1 MGPEGAEP
9 LEWKRPSELV
19 DDPRLFVEGAKRS
32 DINQVPSD
40 FHSST
45 YQTKLIN
52 EKAIKMSFSYEFA
65 IGLFINYVTQLM
77 GISKKNSVTPY
88 AQKVQLPSSSSVR

>member
-32 DINQVPSD
+32 DINQVLLSNLYSYFFNVVPS
-40 FHSST
+40 
-45 YQTKLIN
+45 N
-52 EKAIKMSFSYEFA
+52 EE
-65 IGLFINYVTQLM
+65 T
-77 GISKKNSVTPY
+77 
-88 AQKVQLPSSSSVR
+88 